1 MRYQVG
7 GTLNAT
13 DPTYV
18 ERQTDI
24 DLLEALIAGQFCY
37 VLNSRQMGKSSLMVR
52 TKYRLQQAGH
62 RCAMV
67 DLTSIGSKR
76 ITPVQW
82 YKGLLAELWH
92 DFPMADTADDDDFQH
107 WWQTQGD
114 ISLPQKFSRFIA
126 DRLLAQHPN
135 DHFYIFLDE
144 VDNVLGL
151 PFVVDDFFAAI
162 RYCYNRRAIDPSY
175 HRITF
180 AMFGVASPADL
191 LQDKQR
197 TPFNIGQALSLE
209 GFSLTETIPLAIGL
223 QELGISSP
231 PLADIL
237 RWTEGQPFLTQKI
250 CQLLT
255 EVEEPLTN
263 APDARARWVD
273 RVVQTRIIDNWEAH
287 DEPEHLRTIR
297 DRILHQPHL
306 TGRLLGLYQQILANQ
321 AVSFDGS
328 QEQTELLLSG
338 LVANRQGHL
347 QVKNPIYHTI
357 FSEAWVTRQLS
368 LLRPYSEPFTHWIA
382 SDQKESAYLL
392 SGLALQEAIAWAD
405 EKQLSDLD
413 YRFLRTS
420 QQKEQQRIETQLVE
434 EQQQREQTQ
443 FALAITREA
452 HQVVAEAKLA
462 SRQRV
467 KRLRLPPWRIGLV
480 GCCTVFFV
488 WLLFLTGWLQGSE
501 WTLLDSF
508 FQLRQGTT
516 PMDSRITL
524 VTIDEADLQRVGRYP
539 IPDGIIVDALQKL
552 ATQQPQQIGLVFYRD
567 LPVEPGT
574 EQLTELFATMPNL
587 VGIEKVIG
595 NQVAAPPKLANR
607 GQVGFSDQVFD
618 TDGNLRR
625 ALLSLRTPDGKLHY
639 SLALRLTLNYL
650 ESMGIHP
657 SSSSQSSHII
667 HLGQATLR
675 PFRRNNGGYVRADD
689 GGYQMLIN
697 YWGTRSKFQ
706 TYSLQQILT
715 DRVPA
720 AMMRDRI
727 VLIGPIAESVQ
738 NLVGT
743 PYNTSWLGLPQEEMA
758 GITAHANI
766 ISQLLAAALDK
777 RPLLHTWPEFYE
789 NLWGLMWALAGAGMA
804 WWLKYLKYILIAGVT
819 GLMALLMLC
828 YGSFL
833 AGWWLPLL
841 PAGFSWSLS
850 TLAFVMMTYQRLKR
864 VQLQQTVQQLI
875 TISHEKPAVGQIA
888 LEYLQQTESEENQ
901 RLIHS
906 LLSKRLPQFPS

>member
-92 DFPMADTADDDDFQH
+92 DLSMADQDTEANFQH

-126 DRLLAQHPN
+126 DRLLTQHPN

-151 PFVVDDFFAAI
+151 PFAVDDFFAAI

-175 HRITF
+175 YRITF

-197 TPFNIGQALSLE
+197 TPFNIGQALSLD
-209 GFSLTETIPLAIGL
+209 GFSLAETTPLAVGL
-223 QELGISSP
+223 KKLGISSP

-255 EVEEPLTN
+255 EVGEPPT
-263 APDARARWVD
+263 APDAAGRWVD
-273 RVVQTRIIDNWEAH
+273 WVVQTRLIDSWEAN

-297 DRILHQPHL
+297 DRILNQPTL
-306 TGRLLGLYQQILANQ
+306 TSRLLGLYQQILAGQ
-321 AVSFDGS
+321 AVPFDSS
-328 QEQTELLLSG
+328 QEQTQLLLSG
-338 LVANRQGHL
+338 VVANRQGYL
-347 QVKNPIYHTI
+347 KVKNPIYRTI
-357 FSEAWVTRQLS
+357 FNHDWVTQQLS
-368 LLRPYSEPFTHWIA
+368 LLRPYSEPFSNWIA
-382 SDQKESAYLL
+382 SKQKDSSCLL
-392 SGLALQEAIAWAD
+392 SGLALQEAMAWAD

-420 QQKEQQRIETQLVE
+420 QQQEQQRIETQLVA
-434 EQQQREQTQ
+434 EQQQREQIQ
-443 FALAITREA
+443 FALGVTREA
-452 HQVVAEAKLA
+452 HQVLAAAKFA
-462 SRQRV
+462 SRQRA
-467 KRLRLPPWRIGLV
+467 KRLRLPPWWILLV
-480 GCCTVFFV
+480 GCGTALLV
-488 WLLFLTGWLQGSE
+488 WLLSLTGWLQSSE
-501 WTLLDSF
+501 WALLDSF
-508 FQLRQGTT
+508 FQLRQGAT
-516 PMDSRITL
+516 PMDPRITL
-524 VTIDEADLQRVGRYP
+524 VTIDESDLQRVGRYP
-539 IPDGIIVDALQKL
+539 IPDSVIVDVLKKL
-552 ATQQPQQIGLVFYRD
+552 EMQQPRQIGLVFYRD

-574 EQLTELFATMPNL
+574 ERLHELFTTLPNV

-595 NQVAAPPKLANR
+595 AQVAAPAPLAKR
-607 GQVGFSDQVFD
+607 DQVGFTDQVFD
-618 TDGNLRR
+618 ADGNLRR
-625 ALLSLRTPDGKLHY
+625 ALLSLRTPDGSLHH
-639 SLALRLTLNYL
+639 SLALKLTLNYL
-650 ESMGIHP
+650 EAIGIHP
-657 SSSSQSSHII
+657 HESSQSSHTIR
-667 HLGQATLR
+667 LGQATLR
-675 PFRRNNGGYVRADD
+675 PFRHSSGGYVRADD
-689 GGYQMLIN
+689 GGYQILIN
-697 YWGTRSKFQ
+697 YWGTQSKFQ
-706 TYSLQQILT
+706 TYSLQQILA
-715 DRVPA
+715 DKVPDT
-720 AMMRDRI
+720 MMRDRL
-727 VLIGPIAESVQ
+727 VLIGPVAESIQ

-743 PYNTSWLGLPQEEMA
+743 PYNNSWFGRPQAEMA
-758 GITAHANI
+758 GVTVHANI

-777 RPLLHTWPEFYE
+777 RPLLHTWSEAYE
-789 NLWGLMWALAGAGMA
+789 ILWGLMWALAGAGVA
-804 WWLKYLKYILIAGVT
+804 WWLKSLKYIFIAAIT
-819 GLMALLMLC
+819 GLVTLFAIC

-833 AGWWLPLL
+833 AAGLWLPLL
-841 PAGFSWSLS
+841 PAGLGWGLAMLS
-850 TLAFVMMTYQRLKR
+850 FIMMTRQQLKR
-864 VQLQQTVQQLI
+864 IQLQQTIQQLI
-875 TISHEKPAVGQIA
+875 TISHDKPAVGQIA

-901 RLIHS
+901 ALIRNLLDRRLSQH
-906 LLSKRLPQFPS
+906 LP

>member
-7 GTLNAT
+7 GTLHAT

-24 DLLEALIAGQFCY
+24 NLLEALIAGRFCY

-67 DLTSIGSKR
+67 DLTSIGSKQ

-92 DFPMADTADDDDFQH
+92 DLPTDENTTDGNDFQY

-114 ISLPQKFSRFIA
+114 VSLPQKFSRFIA
-126 DRLLAQHPN
+126 DRLLTQHPN

-151 PFVVDDFFAAI
+151 PFSVDDFFAAI
-162 RYCYNRRAIDPSY
+162 RYCYNRRAVDPRY

-197 TPFNIGQALSLE
+197 TPFNIGQALSLD
-209 GFSLTETIPLAIGL
+209 GFSLAETTPLALGL
-223 QELGISSP
+223 QELGVSSP

-237 RWTEGQPFLTQKI
+237 RWTGGQPFLTQKI

-255 EVEEPLTN
+255 EVGEPPTDLDT
-263 APDARARWVD
+263 ASRRVD
-273 RVVQTRIIDNWEAH
+273 WVVQTRLIDNWEAN

-297 DRILHQPHL
+297 DRILNQPTL
-306 TGRLLGLYQQILANQ
+306 TSRLLGLYQQILADQ
-321 AVSFDGS
+321 VVPFDSS

-338 LVANRQGHL
+338 VVANRQGCL
-347 QVKNPIYHTI
+347 KVKNPIYRAI
-357 FSEAWVTRQLS
+357 FNHDWVTQQLS
-368 LLRPYSEPFTHWIA
+368 LLRPYSEPFTNWIA
-382 SDQKESAYLL
+382 SQQKDSSHLL
-392 SGLALQEAIAWAD
+392 SGLALQEAMAWAD

-420 QQKEQQRIETQLVE
+420 QQQEQQRIETQLAE
-434 EQQQREQTQ
+434 EQQQREQIQ
-443 FALAITREA
+443 FALGVTREA
-452 HQVVAEAKLA
+452 HQVIAAVKLA

-467 KRLRLPPWRIGLV
+467 KRLRLPSWWVLLV
-480 GCCTVFFV
+480 GCGTALLV
-488 WLLFLTGWLQGSE
+488 WLLCLTGWLQSSE

-516 PMDSRITL
+516 PMDPRITL
-524 VTIDEADLQRVGRYP
+524 VTIDEADLQQVGRYP
-539 IPDGIIVDALQKL
+539 IPDEVIVDALQKL
-552 ATQQPQQIGLVFYRD
+552 EAQQPRQIGLVFYRD

-574 EQLTELFATMPNL
+574 ERLHELFATMSN
-587 VGIEKVIG
+587 VIGIEKVIG
-595 NQVAAPPKLANR
+595 NQVAAPAQLTSR
-607 GQVGFSDQVFD
+607 DQVGFTDQVFD
-618 TDGNLRR
+618 ADGNLRR
-625 ALLSLRTPDGKLHY
+625 ALLSLRTPDGNLHH
-639 SLALRLTLNYL
+639 SLALKLTLNYL
-650 ESMGIHP
+650 EAIGIHP
-657 SSSSQSSHII
+657 HESPQSSHTIR
-667 HLGQATLR
+667 LGQTTLR
-675 PFRRNNGGYVRADD
+675 PFRHSSGGYVRADD
-689 GGYQMLIN
+689 GGYQILIN
-697 YWGTRSKFQ
+697 YWGTQSKFQ

-715 DRVPA
+715 DKVPD
-720 AMMRDRI
+720 AMMRDRL
-727 VLIGPIAESVQ
+727 VLIGPVAESIQ

-743 PYNTSWLGLPQEEMA
+743 PYNNSWFGRPQEEMA
-758 GITAHANI
+758 GVTVHANI

-777 RPLLHTWPEFYE
+777 RPLLHTGPEVYE
-789 NLWGLMWALAGAGMA
+789 TLWGLMWTLAGAGMA
-804 WWLKYLKYILIAGVT
+804 WWLKSLRCIFIAAIT
-819 GLMALLMLC
+819 GLITLLALC
-828 YGSFL
+828 YTSFL
-833 AGWWLPLL
+833 AGLWLPIFS
-841 PAGFSWSLS
+841 AGLGWSLAM
-850 TLAFVMMTYQRLKR
+850 LALIVITHQQLKR
-864 VQLQQTVQQLI
+864 IQLQQTVQQLI
-875 TISHEKPAVGQIA
+875 TISREKPAVGQIA

-901 RLIHS
+901 KLIRN
-906 LLSKRLPQFPS
+906 LLARRLPHQPT

>member
-7 GTLNAT
+7 GTLHAT

-24 DLLEALIAGQFCY
+24 SLLEALIAGRFCY

-92 DFPMADTADDDDFQH
+92 DLPIANENRAGEDSFQH

-126 DRLLAQHPN
+126 DRLLTQHPN
-135 DHFYIFLDE
+135 EHFYIFLDE

-151 PFVVDDFFAAI
+151 PFAVDDFFAAI
-162 RYCYNRRAIDPSY
+162 RYCYNRRAVDPNY

-197 TPFNIGQALSLE
+197 TPFNIGQALSLD
-209 GFSLTETIPLAIGL
+209 GFSLAETTPLAAGL
-223 QELGISSP
+223 KKLGVSSP

-237 RWTEGQPFLTQKI
+237 RWTGGQPFLTQKI

-255 EVEEPLTN
+255 EVGEP
-263 APDARARWVD
+263 PDAASGHWVD
-273 RVVQTRIIDNWEAH
+273 WVVQTQLIDNWEAN

-297 DRILHQPHL
+297 DRILNRPAL
-306 TGRLLGLYQQILANQ
+306 TSRLLGLYQQILADQ
-321 AVSFDGS
+321 VIPFDGS
-328 QEQTELLLSG
+328 PEQTELLLSG
-338 LVANRQGHL
+338 VVANRQGYL
-347 QVKNPIYHTI
+347 RVKNPIYRTI
-357 FSEAWVTRQLS
+357 FNHDWVTQQLS
-368 LLRPYSEPFTHWIA
+368 LLRPYSEPFSNWIA
-382 SDQKESAYLL
+382 SEQEDSSYLL
-392 SGLALQEAIAWAD
+392 SGLALQEAMAWAD

-420 QQKEQQRIETQLVE
+420 QQQEQQRIETQLIA
-434 EQQQREQTQ
+434 EQQQREQIQ
-443 FALAITREA
+443 FALAVTREA
-452 HQVVAEAKLA
+452 HQVLAEAKFA
-462 SRQRV
+462 SRQRS
-467 KRLRLPPWRIGLV
+467 KRLRLPSWWILLL
-480 GCCTVFFV
+480 GCGTALLV
-488 WLLFLTGWLQGSE
+488 WLIYMTGWLQSSE

-508 FQLRQGTT
+508 FQLRQGAT
-516 PMDSRITL
+516 PMDPRITL
-524 VTIDEADLQRVGRYP
+524 VTIDESDLQRVGRYP
-539 IPDGIIVDALQKL
+539 IPDNVIVDALQKL
-552 ATQQPQQIGLVFYRD
+552 EAQQPRQIGLVFYRD

-574 EQLTELFATMPNL
+574 ERLRELFTTMPNI

-595 NQVAAPPKLANR
+595 SQVAAPAQLTNR
-607 GQVGFSDQVFD
+607 DQVGFTDQVFD
-618 TDGNLRR
+618 ADGNLRR
-625 ALLSLRTPDGKLHY
+625 ALLSLRTSNGDLHH
-639 SLALRLTLNYL
+639 SLALKLALNYL
-650 ESMGIHP
+650 EATGIHP
-657 SSSSQSSHII
+657 HESPRSSHAI

-675 PFRRNNGGYVRADD
+675 PFRHSSGGYVRADD

-697 YWGTRSKFQ
+697 YWGTQSKFQ
-706 TYSLQQILT
+706 TYSLQQILA
-715 DRVPA
+715 DKVPD
-720 AMMRDRI
+720 AMMRDRL
-727 VLIGPIAESVQ
+727 VLIGPVAESIQ

-743 PYNTSWLGLPQEEMA
+743 PYNNPWFGQPQEEMA
-758 GITAHANI
+758 GVTVHANI
-766 ISQLLAAALDK
+766 ISQLLAAALDE
-777 RPLLHTWPEFYE
+777 RPLLHTWSETKE
-789 NLWGLMWALAGAGMA
+789 ILWGLMWALAGAGVA
-804 WWLKYLKYILIAGVT
+804 WWLKSLRCIFIAVIIGFITLFAV
-819 GLMALLMLC
+819 C

-833 AGWWLPLL
+833 AGVWLPLL
-841 PAGFSWSLS
+841 PAGLGWG
-850 TLAFVMMTYQRLKR
+850 LAILASIVMTRQQLKR
-864 VQLQQTVQQLI
+864 IQLQQTVQQLM
-875 TISHEKPAVGQIA
+875 TISHKKPAVGQIA

-901 RLIHS
+901 TLIRN
-906 LLSKRLPQFPS
+906 LLDRRLPQRLP